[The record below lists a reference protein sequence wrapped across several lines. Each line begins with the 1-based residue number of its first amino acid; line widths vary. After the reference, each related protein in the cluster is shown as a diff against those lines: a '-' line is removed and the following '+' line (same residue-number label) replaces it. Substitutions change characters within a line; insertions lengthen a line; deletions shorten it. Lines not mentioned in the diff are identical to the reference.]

1 MTLKSPPTGYA
12 LFDLD
17 QTIVPW
23 DTQLLF
29 CNFVLK
35 RQRLRT
41 LYLLGFIPFSPFAK
55 ILGPEIMK
63 RVFLNYLAGMDAK
76 LLDQYAREFVDEL
89 VPSGLYSEVVEI
101 VEKHKADGLLTI
113 LNSASPEIWVKYI
126 SEKLGFDHYYGT
138 RVVVNKRVSL
148 FPDIQGG
155 NNKGRVK
162 IGRMQQHFPA
172 DWVDGGILPN
182 SYGYSDSHA
191 DLPMLMLCE
200 RNVIVHPTEKLR
212 ASGEKFGWP
221 EIQPARPTQSKWEFA
236 IACAKQAVGLYP

>member
-17 QTIVPW
+17 QTIVQW

-89 VPSGLYSEVVEI
+89 VPSRLYSEVVEI
-101 VEKHKADGLLTI
+101 VEKGDRLPPCQYIHFIGQSVLI
-113 LNSASPEIWVKYI
+113 LDTQHHSS
-126 SEKLGFDHYYGT
+126 LG
-138 RVVVNKRVSL
+138 
-148 FPDIQGG
+148 
-155 NNKGRVK
+155 
-162 IGRMQQHFPA
+162 
-172 DWVDGGILPN
+172 
-182 SYGYSDSHA
+182 
-191 DLPMLMLCE
+191 
-200 RNVIVHPTEKLR
+200 
-212 ASGEKFGWP
+212 
-221 EIQPARPTQSKWEFA
+221 
-236 IACAKQAVGLYP
+236 IA